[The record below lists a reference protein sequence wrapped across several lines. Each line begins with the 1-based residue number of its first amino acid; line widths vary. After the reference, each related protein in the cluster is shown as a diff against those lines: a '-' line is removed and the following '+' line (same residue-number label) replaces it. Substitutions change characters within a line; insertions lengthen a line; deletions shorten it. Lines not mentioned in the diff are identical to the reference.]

1 MSALP
6 PATTPTNRIETPGQS
21 AGPRRIGFRLAPYFF
36 LLPTLGMLAAFS
48 LIPLA
53 YGFWMSLHDF
63 DVVHGRSDFVGARNY
78 LNLLHDPRFGLS
90 VLNTAAY
97 TLTVVP
103 LIVVFSLAIAIFL
116 RKSTPAR
123 LFARVGFYIPFVLS
137 PVVVATSWKW
147 LLNEDLGIIDGFLKW
162 LGLATVPWLTAETPA
177 RISVVITTVWN
188 LVGFYMLM
196 VLAGLSQINED
207 LYDAARIAGANAW
220 QRFWRVTLPMLR
232 PTLLLIV
239 VLAMIHAT
247 QAFETILLLTDGGP
261 ANATRLVVQNMYDSA
276 FVRLQ
281 PGYGVTQA
289 IFLLP
294 LILLIAWLQMRL
306 FREEKII

>member
-1 MSALP
+1 MNALL
-6 PATTPTNRIETPGQS
+6 PAATKNQTPRVKTS
-21 AGPRRIGFRLAPYFF
+21 AGFRPIDFRLTPYLF
-36 LLPTLGMLAAFS
+36 LLPTLGMLTAFS
-48 LIPLA
+48 LVPLL
-53 YGFWMSLHDF
+53 YGFWMSLHNIDILHGKSEFIGLQNYF
-63 DVVHGRSDFVGARNY
+63 DLFRDSK
-78 LNLLHDPRFGLS
+78 FGLS
-90 VLNTAAY
+90 LVNTAGY
-97 TLTVVP
+97 TLAVVP
-103 LIVVFSLAIAIFL
+103 SIVVFSLAIAIFL

-147 LLNEDLGIIDGFLKW
+147 LLNEDLGVVDGFLKW
-162 LGLATVPWLTAETPA
+162 AGIATVPWLTDDTAA
-177 RISVVITTVWN
+177 RVSVVVTTVWN

-196 VLAGLSQINED
+196 VLAGLSQINEE

-220 QRFWRVTLPMLR
+220 QRFWRITLPMLR

-239 VLAMIHAT
+239 VLATIHAT

-289 IFLLP
+289 ILLLP
-294 LILLIAWLQMRL
+294 LILFIAWLQMRL